1 MFLIKA
7 SSRKATSKRENNWGC
22 CYFLFEK
29 KTVKLFVHCHV
40 FAQSP
45 PGRRPTDKYPVNTS
59 HRFQFFFLM
68 LHLQYYLVATVLH
81 AQSLRRQ
88 ICAYIHIIHNIET
101 LVGQKNLKKRESSEC
116 RVPFRVCAPLV
127 RQPCRRASGSAQV
140 FIVLVGLCR
149 NEDFI
154 SCSVGSDVS
163 NTRSA
168 ELCDVAGSRFD
179 MCVCVYVYIYLFVHL
194 VVCLTTGPR
203 PLPKRT
209 LYIVR
214 SRASSFK

>member
-1 MFLIKA
+1 
-7 SSRKATSKRENNWGC
+7 
-22 CYFLFEK
+22 
-29 KTVKLFVHCHV
+29 
-40 FAQSP
+40 
-45 PGRRPTDKYPVNTS
+45 
-59 HRFQFFFLM
+59 M

-179 MCVCVYVYIYLFVHL
+179 MCVCVCVCVYIF
-194 VVCLTTGPR
+194 
-203 PLPKRT
+203 
-209 LYIVR
+209 IR
-214 SRASSFK
+214 SFSSLSYDRSKASSKANSLHSAIQSVLFQMRVSSPFLKVIQ